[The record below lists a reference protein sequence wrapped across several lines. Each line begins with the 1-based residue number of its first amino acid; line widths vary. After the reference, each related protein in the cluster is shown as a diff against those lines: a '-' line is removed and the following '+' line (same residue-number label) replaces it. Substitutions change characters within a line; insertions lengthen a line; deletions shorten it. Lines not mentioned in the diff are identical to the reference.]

1 MIWSDPAQAI
11 QRAFAARFTLNA
23 AGDITIAANAN
34 TTCSQVTGATGSGA
48 DCTDAQTTGLLN
60 RTNNNHTMVHTDVDS
75 DASTFNSSRAKLNL
89 PVGATVAFAGLY
101 WGGDTAAATRN
112 TVRLATPTSG
122 GAYTTQT
129 ATTLDDSSATATAAQ
144 YQGFVDVTSVVASAG
159 AGTYT
164 VANIATTVGVINT
177 YAGWSLVVV
186 YRLATEPTRNMVV
199 YDGYQRVT
207 GANNVDISLSG
218 FTTPPL
224 GTVTSKLGVVAYE
237 GDRGST
243 EGTAGLRF
251 GTSTAVLNPV
261 FNGLNPQT
269 DVFNSTISTLGVN
282 NGEREP
288 NYPNTLGYDADIF
301 LPNTQL
307 PNGATTA
314 VVRVSSSNETIDLGV
329 VTLATTIFV
338 PNIKDSFVKT
348 VADINGGLVLPGDVL
363 EYTISFSNS
372 GNDPATRTVVVDV
385 LPPNTTYVPNSI
397 AYSSTSTGMPT
408 GTRTDASGDDSAEYD
423 AVTNR
428 ITARVGRTATATLGG
443 QVNPGDNQTVR
454 YRVTVNA
461 LTPGDTVIDNFA
473 TVTFRSLTVGT
484 DESDLSDSDLAAPGD
499 QPARVVVAS
508 PDLTV
513 VKTHSP
519 AVFAQQSVLPSTPT
533 FSIVVTNG
541 GVAPTFGTVTVVDL
555 LPAGFTALSLT
566 GTGWTCTLASAT
578 CTRLDV
584 LAIGGSY
591 PTLTVAV
598 SAANSGT
605 FTNSVTVACACEG
618 ASRTTNNLGTDT
630 VVVKAGALLT
640 ITKTNSVGTLTAG
653 ESTTY
658 VIVVANQGPSAAN
671 NTQLADPA
679 APGLQCT
686 SVTCASTTA
695 TCPTAPIAIASLQA
709 GLLISSFP
717 ANSTLTF
724 SVICGV
730 SATGL

>member
-1 MIWSDPAQAI
+1 M
-11 QRAFAARFTLNA
+11 
-23 AGDITIAANAN
+23 AN
-34 TTCSQVTGATGSGA
+34 
-48 DCTDAQTTGLLN
+48 
-60 RTNNNHTMVHTDVDS
+60 
-75 DASTFNSSRAKLNL
+75 
-89 PVGATVAFAGLY
+89 
-101 WGGDTAAATRN
+101 
-112 TVRLATPTSG
+112 
-122 GAYTTQT
+122 
-129 ATTLDDSSATATAAQ
+129 
-144 YQGFVDVTSVVASAG
+144 AG

-164 VANIATTVGVINT
+164 VANIATTVAVLNS

-199 YDGYQRVT
+199 YDGYQRVA
-207 GANNVDISLSG
+207 GAASVDVSLSG
-218 FTTPPL
+218 FTTPPF
-224 GTVTSKLGVVAYE
+224 GTVTSKLGVVAYD
-237 GDRGST
+237 GDKGQT
-243 EGTAGLRF
+243 EGAAGLQF
-251 GTSTAVLNPV
+251 GTSTATLSPV

-269 DVFNSTISTLGVN
+269 DVFNSTISTLGQN
-282 NGEREP
+282 NGERNP

-301 LPNTQL
+301 WPNTQL

-314 VVRVSSSNETIDLGV
+314 VVRVSSSGETIDLGV

-348 VADINGGLVLPGDVL
+348 VADVNGGLVLPGDIL

-385 LPPNTTYVPNSI
+385 LPPNTTAVPNRI
-397 AYSSTSTGMPT
+397 VYSSTSTGLPSD
-408 GTRTDASGDDSAEYD
+408 TRTDAIGDDIAEYD
-423 AVTNR
+423 AGTNR

-473 TVTFRSLTVGT
+473 TVTFRALTVGT
-484 DESDLSDSDLAAPGD
+484 NQSDVSDSDLTVPGD
-499 QPARVVVAS
+499 QPARVDVAS

-541 GVAPTFGTVTVVDL
+541 GVAPTFGTVTVTDL

-566 GTGWTCTLASAT
+566 GTGWTCTVASVT

-584 LAIGGSY
+584 LAVGASY
-591 PTLTVAV
+591 PTLTLAV
-598 SAANSGT
+598 SVANSGT

-630 VVVKAGALLT
+630 VVVKPAALLT

-658 VIVVANQGPSAAN
+658 VIVVANQGPSA
-671 NTQLADPA
+671 DRK
-679 APGLQCT
+679 
-686 SVTCASTTA
+686 SV
-695 TCPTAPIAIASLQA
+695 
-709 GLLISSFP
+709 
-717 ANSTLTF
+717 
-724 SVICGV
+724 V
-730 SATGL
+730 